1 MKILHVIAYIDPTF
15 GGPSAVVRDMAEASR
30 AIGNEV
36 HIATTCASMDGD
48 SINKEGTI
56 YEGGITFHFFTRT
69 YPFSWFRS
77 TTMKQWLL
85 KNVSNFDLL
94 HLHVPFTAPLL
105 FGAKSALI
113 SGRPYVVTL
122 HGVLDPWSL
131 RQKSWKKIPYFHLID
146 RNILNKASF
155 LHVTSPSESEQ
166 VVKLKVETDIR
177 LIRLCVPLVNIDRI
191 NRNSNEQLRI
201 LCIARL
207 DPVKA
212 HKVLFDAVAH
222 LIQQGFNIV
231 LDIAGDGNV
240 NFKNVLKS
248 YVLKLGIS
256 NAVFWHGHV
265 DTEKKLSLYE
275 NAWCFALL
283 SFHESFGLAVAE
295 AMAAGLPVVISD
307 QVGLAKDVKN
317 YGAGLVVETNDAFA
331 AANAFKKLFNF
342 KEANAYGNR
351 ALKLANELYN
361 SQIFSDQLN
370 QLYLDAINS

>member
-15 GGPSAVVRDMAEASR
+15 GGPSVVVRDMAEASR

-36 HIATTCASMDGD
+36 HIATTCASMDSD
-48 SINKEGTI
+48 SNNKEGTFFKD
-56 YEGGITFHFFTRT
+56 GITVHFFKRT
-69 YPFSWFRS
+69 YPFSWFFS
-77 TTMKQWLL
+77 PTMNQWLL
-85 KNVSNFDLL
+85 INVSNFDIL
-94 HLHVPFTAPLL
+94 HLHVPFTAPLF
-105 FGAKSALI
+105 FGAKSALL

-131 RQKSWKKIPYFHLID
+131 SQKSWKKIPYFYLFD

-155 LHVTSPSESEQ
+155 LHVTSPSESDHI
-166 VVKLKVETDIR
+166 VKLKIETNTR
-177 LIRLCVPLVNIDRI
+177 LIRPCVPVVNIDSI
-191 NRNSNEQLRI
+191 WNTNKQIRI

-212 HKVLFDAVAH
+212 HKVLFEAVAH
-222 LIQQGFNIV
+222 LIQQGFNII
-231 LDIAGDGNV
+231 LDLAGDGNV

-283 SFHESFGLAVAE
+283 SFHESFGLAAAE

-307 QVGLAKDVKN
+307 QVGLAIDVKN